1 MEDKLDCQIVMTHEP
16 TKQSIG
22 RFIRS
27 NILNRTFDSETEAL
41 LFAADRKNHC
51 ETVIKPALDAGGIV
65 ITERYLYSSLAYQSF
80 QEFHDLD
87 WILEINSQAIVPDLV
102 IFVYSDID
110 ESMNRIR
117 SSLREAEGTSEYFE
131 DIELQKRI
139 LASYRKI
146 FWKFGSKGEKNKFF
160 KPELIRIRN
169 DGSMLNYQKKMKRR
183 IIKFFKNRDREKQIL
198 KKYTTRTKKFD
209 LFPVDINFDNREVLK
224 KFLEKT
230 LEYSLRWKLHPET
243 LPRTL
248 VTGNMVNLIKSL
260 SEYDKV
266 IHKTMKK
273 LHYETEMSVGYS
285 LETFRRII
293 RGLKDVGII
302 HSPDG
307 PRRQRNNFIIHM
319 DLTDTTKIVKAE
331 ELFKKRLHRYIKKR
345 PGTRK
350 MVLTDYF
357 YQLSEFLKVYQSP
370 IIYAFIDGYIEDP
383 VADTDEYIEEYIRMN
398 FNGGTKSSE

>member
-1 MEDKLDCQIVMTHEP
+1 MTHEP

-22 RFIRS
+22 KFIRS
-27 NILNRTFDSETEAL
+27 NIRNRTFDSETEAL

-51 ETVIKPALDAGGIV
+51 ETVIKPALEAGNIV

-102 IFVYSDID
+102 IFVHSDID

-117 SSLREAEGTSEYFE
+117 SSLRGAEGTSEYFE
-131 DIELQKRI
+131 DVDLQKRI
-139 LASYRKI
+139 LASYRKL
-146 FWKFGSKGEKNKFF
+146 FWKFGTKGEKNKFF
-160 KPELIRIRN
+160 TPELIRIGN
-169 DGSMLNYQKKMKRR
+169 DGSILNYQKKMKRR
-183 IIKFFKNRDREKQIL
+183 IIKFFKNRGFENKIL
-198 KKYTTRTKKFD
+198 KKYTGKTEKFD
-209 LFPVDINFDNREVLK
+209 LFPAEVDFSDRDVLK

-230 LEYSLRWKLHPET
+230 LEFSLRWKLHPEK

-260 SEYDKV
+260 SEYEKV
-266 IHKTMKK
+266 IHKTLKK
-273 LHYETEMSVGYS
+273 LHYEMEMSVGYS
-285 LETFRRII
+285 LGTFRRII

-307 PRRQRNNFIIHM
+307 PRRKRNNYIIHM

-331 ELFKKRLHRYIKKR
+331 EIYKKRLHRYIKKR
-345 PGTRK
+345 SGTRK
-350 MVLTDYF
+350 MILTDYF
-357 YQLSEFLKVYQSP
+357 YQLYTFLKTYQSP
-370 IIYAFIDGYIEDP
+370 ILYAFIDGYIADP
-383 VADTDEYIEEYIRMN
+383 GAVNTNEYIENYINMN
-398 FNGGTKSSE
+398 FNGGSGTPGQNIDAPTGD